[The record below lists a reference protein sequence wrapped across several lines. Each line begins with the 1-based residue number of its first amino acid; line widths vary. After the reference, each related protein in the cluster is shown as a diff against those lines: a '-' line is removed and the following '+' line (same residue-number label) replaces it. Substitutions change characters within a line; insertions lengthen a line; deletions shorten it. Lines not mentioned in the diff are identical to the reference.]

1 MSVHSTVRVTTHVWT
16 HLEVSSATATKV
28 TSSMAWL
35 TVEVSHALWE
45 FLCYKNNAHF
55 LCSKETSNRK
65 LMLVNPLALLGRILG
80 KHFQWELRLSYI
92 NALQFCLAAIGTLNK
107 SVKFILRFVST
118 LFCNQAIFL
127 SVRDFRFISRYRS
140 TVNGTN
146 QCV

>member
-1 MSVHSTVRVTTHVWT
+1 MFVFP
-16 HLEVSSATATKV
+16 VSADIDECSFDRACDHTCVNSPWKFPVLLATKV

-80 KHFQWELRLSYI
+80 KHFQ
-92 NALQFCLAAIGTLNK
+92 
-107 SVKFILRFVST
+107 
-118 LFCNQAIFL
+118 
-127 SVRDFRFISRYRS
+127 
-140 TVNGTN
+140 
-146 QCV
+146 